1 MTGQSAQSTLAKAT
15 LYEVTWR
22 PKKAEPVH
30 VLGNNDVEVQFNPQT
45 LKLTYANENKSAN
58 SPGGSASQY
67 VGNGTTKLAVELL
80 FDTSQTGTDVR
91 YWSAKVGYFIQ
102 PTKQRDQ
109 KNKRVPPGISFE
121 WGTFEFPGVVDSLQ
135 ETLDYFSEDGVPLRA
150 TIALGISRLDIVFPD
165 IAPPET
171 APSAGQPG
179 TAPLDQARAGDNVA
193 KMAAKRGDS
202 ANWKTR
208 AAANNIDDPLHLSAG
223 AMLDMNAGASA
234 GVGASIGAGASAGIE
249 AGADIGFSAGLGGGV
264 GFSAGA
270 SATASAGIG
279 AGASIGISGGISAGA
294 GASVGVSGGA
304 GASAGVSAGLG
315 ASASVRGGASLGA
328 SAGIGARANAAGS
341 AGGSFGISA
350 AAGASAGAG
359 IQAG

>member
-22 PKKAEPVH
+22 PKKAEPIY

-171 APSAGQPG
+171 APSAGHPG

-208 AAANNIDDPLHLSAG
+208 AAANNIDDPLHLPPG

-234 GVGASIGAGASAGIE
+234 DVGASIGAGASAGIG
-249 AGADIGFSAGLGGGV
+249 AGADAGFSAGLGGGV

-279 AGASIGISGGISAGA
+279 AGIGA
-294 GASVGVSGGA
+294 GASVGVSGGI

-315 ASASVRGGASLGA
+315 ASAGVGGGASLGA
-328 SAGIGARANAAGS
+328 SPGIGARANAAGS
-341 AGGSFGISA
+341 AGGSFGIST